1 MLLMASNKTNEPVKY
16 ANSDDRQ
23 SIFPVSWVYIK
34 SVSVFLH
41 SERWKWDLMLQL
53 ISKTLFNNW
62 KMNSF
67 ECFVDAQL

>member
-16 ANSDDRQ
+16 ADSDDRQ